1 MRGRVH
7 RDQESEPKRPGCAGE
22 RGAGRGA
29 QAAPGQRGE
38 PRVALLPRSTNQLCG
53 QVTIDEGLYLCNL
66 ICMFIVLHAFDAS
79 GFGSAAKYVFATEI
93 AGLFE
98 NNAFV
103 GMT

>member
-1 MRGRVH
+1 M
-7 RDQESEPKRPGCAGE
+7 
-22 RGAGRGA
+22 
-29 QAAPGQRGE
+29 
-38 PRVALLPRSTNQLCG
+38 CG

-66 ICMFIVLHAFDAS
+66 ICMFILLYAFDAS

-93 AGLFE
+93 AGLFA